1 MIQQTVTSHTL
12 LKFFLCLWLLT
23 GCATQPV
30 ADNNQNSITHTV
42 ISVDTTTGRT
52 VPVRAIYPTDSEP
65 DPVGVI
71 LFSHGAFSDYD
82 LYDRVTDA
90 WAESGFLILAIRHID
105 SPQNPLNKSY
115 TQEQQWQLRLEDMRT
130 VTTELENIIA
140 ILPDLTRKV
149 ETERLIM
156 SGHSYGAITAM
167 ALAGAVT
174 TDLYTNTKIRVVN
187 PGVKAVIAMSP
198 PGLIPGYIEEDSFNQ
213 MTAPLL
219 LQTGTADVLENFIP
233 QWEMHKAAYELS
245 PAGEKWLTVGA
256 DVDHY
261 FGGLTGRFNLE
272 NATPAPEALAS
283 FISLSK
289 LFLSAY
295 ANEDSKSA
303 FLLKRKASSGSWS
316 DTMSLETR

>member
-1 MIQQTVTSHTL
+1 MKQHIDIRHAFL
-12 LKFFLCLWLLT
+12 LILFSLLLQT
-23 GCATQPV
+23 GCATQP
-30 ADNNQNSITHTV
+30 AASNDQNSVAHSV
-42 ISVDTTTGRT
+42 ISVETTTGRA

-115 TQEQQWQLRLEDMRT
+115 GQEQQWKLRLEDMRT
-130 VTTELENIIA
+130 TTDELDNIIA
-140 ILPDLTRKV
+140 MLPQLTRKV

-167 ALAGAVT
+167 AVAGAVT
-174 TDLYTNTKIRVVN
+174 TDMSTKAKIRVVN
-187 PGVKAVIAMSP
+187 PGVRAVIAMSP
-198 PGLIPGYIEEDSFNQ
+198 PGLIPGYIEQDTFNQ
-213 MTAPLL
+213 MTTPLL

-233 QWEMHKAAYELS
+233 KWEMHKAAYELS
-245 PAGEKWLTVGA
+245 PAGHKWLTVGT

-272 NATPAPEALAS
+272 NATPTPEALDS

-295 ANEDSKSA
+295 ANDDSKSA
-303 FLLKRKASSGSWS
+303 FLLKRKAESGSWS
-316 DTMSLETR
+316 DNMTLETR